1 MSETLALH
9 EPTIAGSEWKYVKDC
24 LDTGWVSSAGKY
36 VDLFETS
43 VCEYTGAKHGV
54 ACVNGTSALQIS
66 LQLAG
71 VGLDDEVIVPT
82 LTFIASVNA
91 VFHNNARPIF
101 MDADDHYNIDSEKT
115 IDFIKNKSVLKN
127 GFSYNKDTGRRIKAI
142 VPVHVFGN
150 AVCLHELVQLCEERN
165 IAIVEDAAESMGSHY
180 LKGFNAGRHTGTI
193 GMLGCLSFNGNKII
207 TTGGGGM
214 ILTNDSALAE
224 KARYLITQAKDDGIN
239 YVHNE
244 VGYNFRMTNIAAALG
259 VGQLEQLPVFLER
272 KRKIFS
278 EYSKALENIPGLSLG
293 AVPNYASN
301 NHWMNI
307 LKIEKCDQSRNPHSI
322 MRLCENSGIQT
333 RPVWALNHSQRP
345 YRHCQTF
352 KIEKATELV
361 EGSLCLPSSSNVS
374 TEQVRGVLDILS
386 W

>member
-36 VDLFETS
+36 VDLFETA
-43 VCEYTGAKHGV
+43 VCKYTGAKHGV
-54 ACVNGTSALQIS
+54 ACVNGTSALQVS

-71 VGLDDEVIVPT
+71 VGADDEVIVPT

-91 VFHNNARPIF
+91 VFHNNASPVF

-115 IDFIKNKSVLKN
+115 IEFIKNKSVLKN
-127 GFSYNKDTGRRIKAI
+127 GFSYNKDTGRRIKAM

-150 AVCLHELVQLCEERN
+150 AVCLYELVQLCEERN

-180 LKGFNAGRHTGTI
+180 LEGSNAGRHTGTI

-214 ILTNDSALAE
+214 ILTNDSVLAE
-224 KARYLITQAKDDGIN
+224 RARYLITQAKDDGIN

-259 VGQLEQLPVFLER
+259 VGQLEQLPVFLEK

-278 EYSKALENIPGLSLG
+278 EYSKTLENIPGLSLG

-307 LKIEKCDQSRNPHSI
+307 LKIEKEAHGRTRHSI
-322 MRLCENSGIQT
+322 MRRLEKSGIQA
-333 RPVWALNHSQRP
+333 RPVWALNHRQRP
-345 YRHCQTF
+345 YRHCQIF
-352 KIEKATELV
+352 KIEKATKLV
-361 EGSLCLPSSSNVS
+361 DGSLCLPSSPNVS
-374 TEQVRGVLDILS
+374 TEQVRRVLDIVS
-386 W
+386 